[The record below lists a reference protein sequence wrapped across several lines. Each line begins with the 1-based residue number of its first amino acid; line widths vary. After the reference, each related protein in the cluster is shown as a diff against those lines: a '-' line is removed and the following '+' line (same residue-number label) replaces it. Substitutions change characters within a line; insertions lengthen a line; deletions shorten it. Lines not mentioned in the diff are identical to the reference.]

1 MSDCPRAAFAATV
14 RSYVGTPYVDQA
26 RVPGPNGGMD
36 CPGPI
41 ILAARE
47 HGLVL
52 PTFDVT
58 GYRRVADGHSLQA
71 FCELHMRRIT
81 SDDMR
86 EGDVVLARF
95 QNGLPH
101 HLGVLVEI
109 TPDGR
114 RYWVHAESYR
124 YKAVIY
130 SRLMFGP
137 RLMQFV
143 AAYRV
148 PGVV

>member
-1 MSDCPRAAFAATV
+1 MSDCSCSDFAATV
-14 RSYVGTPYVDQA
+14 RSYVGTPYVDQG
-26 RVPGPNGGMD
+26 RVPGASGGMD

-58 GYRRVADGHSLQA
+58 GYSRAADGHSLQA
-71 FCELHMRRIT
+71 FCERHMQRIA
-81 SDDMR
+81 SDEMR
-86 EGDVVLARF
+86 EGDVVLVRF
-95 QNGLPH
+95 NGGLPQ
-101 HLGVLVEI
+101 HLGVLVDA

-114 RYWVHAESYR
+114 RYWVHAESCR

-137 RLMQFV
+137 RLMQLV